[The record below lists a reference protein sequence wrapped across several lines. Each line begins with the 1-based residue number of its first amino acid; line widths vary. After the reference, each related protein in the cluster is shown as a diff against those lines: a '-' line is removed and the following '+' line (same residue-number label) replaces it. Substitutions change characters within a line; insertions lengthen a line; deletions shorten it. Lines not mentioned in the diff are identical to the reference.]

1 MRYRLFLLA
10 GAVLPLLASRV
21 AAPPQTRNVSMI
33 DGTWVPAAAT
43 MGGQPFPAALLT
55 SMQLVVKD
63 GQYVVTVAGQ
73 IDRGTV
79 TIDTST
85 TPMAMTVSGVEGP
98 NEGKTYPAIFAV
110 VGETLRICY
119 DLSGRQRPTAFASP
133 PGSMHFLV
141 DYRRIAQ

>member
-1 MRYRLFLLA
+1 
-10 GAVLPLLASRV
+10 
-21 AAPPQTRNVSMI
+21 MI

-63 GQYVVTVAGQ
+63 GQYVVTVSGQ

-98 NEGKTYPAIFAV
+98 NEGKIYPAIFAV